1 MADERYALEF
11 GVPSLGMNTKTSYN
25 GRSWTYDR
33 ELNVWYLTDTHVLM
47 FNGGDAITV
56 DKDID
61 SNVNTSFDMD
71 KVPLAKN
78 LTSSED

>member
-1 MADERYALEF
+1 MAGRYELDF
-11 GVPSLGMNTKTSYN
+11 GVPSLGNNTKTSYN

-33 ELNVWYLTDTHVLM
+33 LLNVWHLTDTHVLL

-56 DKDID
+56 QKDID